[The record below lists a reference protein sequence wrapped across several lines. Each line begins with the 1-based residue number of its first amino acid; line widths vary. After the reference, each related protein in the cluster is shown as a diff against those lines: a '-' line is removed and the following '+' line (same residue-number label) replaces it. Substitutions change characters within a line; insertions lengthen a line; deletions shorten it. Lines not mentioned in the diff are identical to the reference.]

1 MSLNTSKYIAFLVLA
16 VVLIPLPFYSSP
28 VITDWCLRI
37 SSLMILSIS
46 WNLAAN
52 AGLVSLGH
60 SAFWGLGTYA
70 AILSA
75 NMSGFN
81 FVESIVPSIIVGMI
95 VGSMLAVITGRLRG
109 FFFAISTLAMSEGL
123 RVIAVMSPEVT
134 GGGEGLYINQ
144 DLRPGSEI
152 IASSSISAAF
162 AVFAFSWALFRSR
175 YHFAFRAMRN
185 NEQASQMFGIN
196 PRAFRIG
203 VLAVSGGMASLAG
216 GINVWFGGFVDPNI
230 AFDLHITILAQVAP
244 ILGGLYTLLGPVVGS
259 VVAIGISEATRIW
272 FGASGFSLFIY
283 GLILCVF
290 ILYLPSG
297 IWGGVSRLREKYLK
311 KSKNVSEVQK

>member
-1 MSLNTSKYIAFLVLA
+1 MSSINLKLSAFLVLA
-16 VVLIPLPFYSSP
+16 IILVPLPFYATP

-37 SSLMILSIS
+37 SSLMILSVS

-75 NMSGFN
+75 NMLGLSFL
-81 FVESIVPSIIVGMI
+81 ESVVPSIVIGMI
-95 VGSMLAVITGRLRG
+95 VGSILAVITGRLRG

-123 RVIAVMSPEVT
+123 RVVAVMTPDLT
-134 GGGEGLYINQ
+134 GGGEGLYVDQAN
-144 DLRPGSEI
+144 RPDSAT
-152 IASSSISAAF
+152 IASYAIFAAF
-162 AVFAFSWALFRSR
+162 IVFAISWALFRSR
-175 YHFAFRAMRN
+175 YHYAFRAMRN

-203 VLAVSGGMASLAG
+203 VLTISGGMASLAG

-244 ILGGLYTLLGPVVGS
+244 ILGGLYTLIGPVVGS
-259 VVAIGISEATRIW
+259 VLAISISEATRIW
-272 FGASGFSLFIY
+272 FGASGFSIFIY
-283 GLILCVF
+283 GLILCVS

-297 IWGGVSRLREKYLK
+297 IWGGYIKMRQKDALKRSRLAEERK
-311 KSKNVSEVQK
+311 

>member
-1 MSLNTSKYIAFLVLA
+1 MSWITMKNVAFLALA
-16 VVLIPLPFYSSP
+16 IILVPLPFYSSP
-28 VITDWCLRI
+28 VVTDWCLRI

-70 AILSA
+70 AILTA
-75 NMSGFN
+75 NMLGLSFL
-81 FVESIVPSIIVGMI
+81 ESILPSIIIGML
-95 VGSMLAVITGRLRG
+95 VGSILAIITGRLRG

-123 RVIAVMSPEVT
+123 RVIAVMTPDVT

-144 DLRPGSEI
+144 ALRPDSET
-152 IASSSISAAF
+152 IASTAIFAAF
-162 AVFAFSWALFRSR
+162 VVFAISWGLFRSR
-175 YHFAFRAMRN
+175 YHYAFRAMRN

-203 VLAVSGGMASLAG
+203 VLAISGGMASLGG

-230 AFDLHITILAQVAP
+230 AYDLHITILAQVAP
-244 ILGGLYTLLGPVVGS
+244 ILGGIYTLIGPVIGS
-259 VVAIGISEATRIW
+259 IVAIGISEATRIW

-283 GLILCVF
+283 GFILCVF

-297 IWGGVSRLREKYLK
+297 IWGGFIRLWRKHVLK
-311 KSKNVSEVQK
+311 SDNLAEVRK

>member
-1 MSLNTSKYIAFLVLA
+1 MSLSILKYAAFLMLA
-16 VVLIPLPFYSSP
+16 VFLIPLPFYATP

-75 NMSGFN
+75 NTLGFN
-81 FVESIVPSIIVGMI
+81 FVESIVPSIIIGMI
-95 VGSMLAVITGRLRG
+95 VGSILAVITGRLRG

-123 RVIAVMSPEVT
+123 RVIAVMTPEVT
-134 GGGEGLYINQ
+134 GGGEGLYVNQ
-144 DLRPGSEI
+144 DLRPGSEF
-152 IASSSISAAF
+152 IASSAICAAF
-162 AVFAFSWALFRSR
+162 IVFALSWLLFRSR

-244 ILGGLYTLLGPVVGS
+244 ILGGIYTLIGPVVGS
-259 VVAIGISEATRIW
+259 VVAIGISESTRIW

-297 IWGGVSRLREKYLK
+297 IWGGITRLREKYK
-311 KSKNVSEVQK
+311 GKSSKFAEVHK